1 MIRKN
6 IAVIAICI
14 MFAGTLLTSCGG
26 GDTTTVDSTMNT
38 QTLGQQLI
46 DLDNAY
52 KQGAISEDE
61 YEDLK
66 EALLEKYSL
75 LLVVLWK
82 LQSEV
87 HTS

>member
-1 MIRKN
+1 MKGKN
-6 IAVIAICI
+6 IAVIIICA
-14 MFAGTLLTSCGG
+14 MFACALLTSCGG

-61 YEDLK
+61 YKDLK
-66 EALLEKYSL
+66 EALLEKY
-75 LLVVLWK
+75 
-82 LQSEV
+82 
-87 HTS
+87 

>member
-1 MIRKN
+1 MMRKN
-6 IAVIAICI
+6 IAVITICI
-14 MFAGTLLTSCGG
+14 MFAATLLTSCGG

-61 YEDLK
+61 YKDLK
-66 EALLEKYSL
+66 EALLEKY
-75 LLVVLWK
+75 
-82 LQSEV
+82 
-87 HTS
+87 

>member
-14 MFAGTLLTSCGG
+14 MFTGSLLTSCGG
-26 GDTTTVDSTMNT
+26 GDTTTVDSNSTMNT

-61 YEDLK
+61 YKDLK
-66 EALLEKYSL
+66 EALLEKY
-75 LLVVLWK
+75 
-82 LQSEV
+82 
-87 HTS
+87 